1 MPLEF
6 LNYNVRCGIA
16 PAMKTDGK
24 STFWGKQLPEDTD
37 LKIKKLLGVNLELHT
52 TGKDQ
57 QSTEDRKLALEIL
70 DDPEHKWLNARQL
83 LLKLK
88 EAHGSGV
95 NLTFPTRSQIQEAME
110 GHGDDAECGCRRGT
124 NPIKASLSVRRLP
137 IMAKPSAKL

>member
-1 MPLEF
+1 
-6 LNYNVRCGIA
+6 
-16 PAMKTDGK
+16 MKTDGK

-57 QSTEDRKLALEIL
+57 QSTEDRKLALKIL

-110 GHGDDAECGCRRGT
+110 GHGDDVQVRIYGDGSVT
-124 NPIKASLSVRRLP
+124 SPTKWWASLGGYGVWMP
-137 IMAKPSAKL
+137 VWNKPNQSLRSPCLTA